1 MNFKK
6 IYEFTNSKI
15 KNLKEEYEG
24 LDDELSEID
33 DIYEDEDKCPKL
45 TKEYL
50 FQKVYENDDMIEA
63 GTSDLSKEI
72 DEDEAINIATCY
84 LQDCAVSQF
93 EDCEEDYEDADDW
106 YDDWQTWF
114 TSHCYV
120 ELDDS
125 LIEEYEGVD
134 PSNRF

>member
-6 IYEFTNSKI
+6 IYESTNSKI

-24 LDDELSEID
+24 LDDELSEIND
-33 DIYEDEDKCPKL
+33 LYEDEGKCPHL
-45 TKEYL
+45 TQEYL

-63 GTSDLSKEI
+63 DTSDLSKEI
-72 DEDEAINIATCY
+72 DEDEAIDIATCY

-93 EDCEEDYEDADDW
+93 EGSEENYEDADEW
-106 YDDWQTWF
+106 YEDWQTWF

-120 ELDDS
+120 EIDDS

-134 PSNRF
+134 PSSRF